1 MNGTLRLYKPPW
13 KGVWQMLKYE
23 KNKIKTLC
31 SPAVPLEIES
41 RVSKRSMYS
50 HVHSSIMRRT
60 YTVTATEAVRQHM
73 KG

>member
-50 HVHSSIMRRT
+50 HVHSSIM
-60 YTVTATEAVRQHM
+60 
-73 KG
+73 